1 MTIKVIGAGFGRNG
15 TLSLKHA
22 LERLGFDKCYHM
34 LELSLEKD
42 EDLAWLALARGEP
55 VDFDKLFEGYQASV
69 DWPSC
74 NFWREQLA
82 WYPDAR
88 VILSER
94 DPERWY
100 ESIMNTIY
108 PSSLAVREMDDP
120 MMRRRTRM
128 VFEVIWD
135 GLFGGRMEDKD
146 HVIDVYLRHNQQVK
160 DEVPPEKLLVF
171 ESSQGWQP
179 LCDFLEVP
187 VPDEAYPRVNT
198 TEDFRAMVKARMA
211 DAARSADG

>member
-1 MTIKVIGAGFGRNG
+1 LTIKVIGAGFGRNG

-34 LELSLEKD
+34 MELDLDKN
-42 EDLAWLALARGEP
+42 EDLAWLALARGER
-55 VDFDKLFEGYQASV
+55 VDFDALFEGYQASV

-74 NFWREQLA
+74 NFWREQMA
-82 WYPDAR
+82 WYPEAK

-108 PSSLAVREMDDP
+108 LSSKAFRTSDDP
-120 MMRRRTRM
+120 LMQRRSRM

-135 GLFGGRMEDKD
+135 GLFGGRMDDKD

-171 ESSQGWQP
+171 ESSQGWPP
-179 LCDFLEVP
+179 LCGFLGVP
-187 VPDEAYPRVNT
+187 VPDEPYPRVNT
-198 TEDFRAMVKARMA
+198 TEDFRAMVQARMA
-211 DAARSADG
+211 EAQGPAEG